1 MPHRLHP
8 PPQRRRSRAGSRLA
22 SLLLALALGPP
33 LLQAEASLP
42 SDKEAAVRA
51 AFLYR
56 LAFFVSWEPGAFP
69 AADSPITF
77 CIRSGGPSRVAELLR
92 GQAGNRRVNDRGIAV
107 EQRGEDAPLVGCHI
121 VYHEGT
127 TGPSPATTSGQL
139 VVVDSLAALSSAGT
153 LALVPERGPGGE
165 MRLGFVS
172 RRDRLPSSG
181 ITLSAK
187 LLQLVRFDDGKG
199 GP

>member
-8 PPQRRRSRAGSRLA
+8 LPPRCRHRTLSGLAGVLLVMLGLPILLRAESA
-22 SLLLALALGPP
+22 PA
-33 LLQAEASLP
+33 
-42 SDKEAAVRA
+42 DKEAAVRA

-56 LAFFVSWEPGAFP
+56 LAFFVSWEPGAFA

-77 CIRSGGPSRVAELLR
+77 CISSAGPSRVAELLR
-92 GQAGNRRVNDRGIAV
+92 GQAGTRRVNDRGIAV
-107 EQRGEDAPLVGCHI
+107 EQRGKGDALDGCHI
-121 VYHEGT
+121 VYREGGGDRAVT
-127 TGPSPATTSGQL
+127 PAATQL
-139 VVVDSLAALSSAGT
+139 VVVDSLDALSRGGT

-165 MRLGFVS
+165 LRLGFVS

-181 ITLSAK
+181 VTLSAK
-187 LLQLVRFDDGKG
+187 LLQLVRFDDTKD